1 MENQEEDAD
10 NSENEAERE
19 GGLEDVSE
27 EELEAVEEEEED
39 NNRVPLLANGHMHIE
54 VLESSSDEDEA
65 LDDNANA
72 PQRMFRMLATNRRA
86 DDSSDEDSQDK
97 DEVENREAYDSE
109 LPGQHQYLGEGKEVG
124 GRTILDDDL
133 IQDLP
138 LLPGGTLGPQLL
150 VPGQTLPLTLF
161 HPAVISMMKNIIN
174 STKTFGVISL
184 PIDKENN
191 IGTTAE
197 IFEYREPSEDS
208 AEVGLKLKA
217 RGRQRFRLL
226 SMRRQAD
233 GNLLAKVTMLNDVS
247 LEDPL
252 HSIRL
257 SSLDRF
263 RLYPST
269 PTPASSPEAPPTTT
283 CFSSLLASLRPDK
296 SKPPA
301 NKPEYVSSPSSRSR
315 QYRRGVLPAPLT
327 PLPPWIYSMY
337 DPSVLVHRMHT
348 ELAKSS
354 KIWSLAPVRVPVDPV
369 DLSWWVLLNFPMED
383 DHRSNILAIN
393 SPIQR
398 LRAELSILEMSK
410 VLVCRRCG
418 EQVADQ
424 SDIFSM
430 SKEGPQGAYVNAHG
444 AVHETLTVY
453 KAKNLRLLGQ
463 PSTEYSWF
471 PGYSWTIT
479 ECGGCGDHTGWKFI
493 ATTRKLSPDKFY
505 GFSRRSV
512 EPKVEIPSSG
522 VEEPAGEFRAVM

>member
-1 MENQEEDAD
+1 MENQEEDSD
-10 NSENEAERE
+10 TDEY
-19 GGLEDVSE
+19 
-27 EELEAVEEEEED
+27 ED
-39 NNRVPLLANGHMHIE
+39 NIEQEHGRVHPN
-54 VLESSSDEDEA
+54 DED
-65 LDDNANA
+65 
-72 PQRMFRMLATNRRA
+72 FRRRRDTNRRV
-86 DDSSDEDSQDK
+86 DDSSDDEDEDG
-97 DEVENREAYDSE
+97 EEREEYNSE

-133 IQDLP
+133 VQDLP

-161 HPAVISMMKNIIN
+161 HPAVVGMMKNIIN

-208 AEVGLKLKA
+208 TEVGLKLKA

-233 GNLLAKVTMLNDVS
+233 GNLLAKVTMLNDVI

-257 SSLDRF
+257 SSLDKF
-263 RLYPST
+263 RLYPAT
-269 PTPASSPEAPPTTT
+269 PLPIASPDGDGPPTT
-283 CFSSLLASLRPDK
+283 CFSSLLANLRPGR
-296 SKPPA
+296 SKPSPS
-301 NKPEYVSSPSSRSR
+301 NKPEYLSRPSTSSRK
-315 QYRRGVLPAPLT
+315 YRSGIHPAALT

-337 DPSVLVHRMHT
+337 DPEVLVSRMHC

-354 KIWSLAPVRVPVDPV
+354 KIWSAAPVRVPQDPV

-383 DHRSNILAIN
+383 DHRSSILAIN

-418 EQVADQ
+418 GQVADQ

-430 SKEGPQGAYVNAHG
+430 SKEGPQGAYVNPHG

-453 KAKNLRLLGQ
+453 KSKNLRLLGQ

-479 ECGGCGDHTGWKFI
+479 ECSGCGDHTGWKFI
-493 ATTRKLSPDKFY
+493 ATSKKLNPDKFY

-512 EPKVEIPSSG
+512 EPKIEIPSSG
-522 VEEPAGEFRAVM
+522 DEESAGVFRAVM